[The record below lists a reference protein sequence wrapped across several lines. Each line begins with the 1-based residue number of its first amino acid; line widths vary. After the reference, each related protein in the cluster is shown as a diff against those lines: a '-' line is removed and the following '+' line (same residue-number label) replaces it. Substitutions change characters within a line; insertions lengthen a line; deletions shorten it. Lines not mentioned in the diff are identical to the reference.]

1 MKSVA
6 TFLAILVVTLFDPS
20 AAQAN
25 KTSSLPFSALAARSV
40 YVDNQTA
47 SAELQNTAYI
57 ELSRWGRFE
66 IVDSPKKADLV
77 IRLSGGTS
85 VRFAPGGQN
94 SPVAQSS
101 SLLPAKQGS
110 MSADEDVPEGSTRVS
125 LVDPKSGNSLW
136 TGICKTNSPKAAAHL
151 LDGLRAAFDQKK

>member
-6 TFLAILVVTLFDPS
+6 TFLAILVLTLFDPT

-25 KTSSLPFSALAARSV
+25 NKTSLPFSALAARTV

-47 SAELQNTAYI
+47 SAELQATAYMEI
-57 ELSRWGRFE
+57 SKWGRFG

-77 IRLSGGTS
+77 IRLTSGIS
-85 VRFAPGGQN
+85 ARFVAGGQN
-94 SPVAQSS
+94 SSAGQSA
-101 SLLPAKQGS
+101 SLLPAKQSSTG
-110 MSADEDVPEGSTRVS
+110 ADEGVPEGSTRVS

-136 TGICKTNSPKAAAHL
+136 SGICKTNNPKAASHL
-151 LDGLRAAFDQKK
+151 LDGLRAAFDNHK